1 LHRQRA
7 MASRRLIT
15 IVAGALI
22 AIASSALVGCSQ
34 TPTAPTPITEPLR
47 LTAGI
52 GQTLLVTGEPATK
65 LTFRLEN
72 LTADTLTLTF
82 ATSCQINPY
91 VMESSSNAIV
101 YPQDGGWGCASVV
114 TEMILPAFSAAVREV
129 NVIPAPARVYLPGV
143 QILGLPVGDYA
154 TYATIDHARHQMR
167 SDTLRFS
174 VQ

>member
-1 LHRQRA
+1 

-15 IVAGALI
+15 IVAGSLI
-22 AIASSALVGCSQ
+22 AIASNALIGCSQ
-34 TPTAPTPITEPLR
+34 TPTGPTPSVDPLR
-47 LTAGI
+47 LTARVD
-52 GQTLLVTGEPATK
+52 QTVLSTGERATA
-65 LTFRLEN
+65 LIYRLEN
-72 LTADTLTLTF
+72 LTANTLTLTF

-91 VMESSSNAIV
+91 VMESGSNAIV

-114 TEMILPAFSAAVREV
+114 TEMILPAFSAAVRQV
-129 NVIPAPARVYLPGV
+129 NVIPAPARVYLPGA

-174 VQ
+174 IH